1 MGTLK
6 TTNIESISGS
16 GTVTLG
22 TSGETFALGAGVVQ
36 SNMLYPAFEAYLSA
50 NQTLSDDT
58 ITKLQI
64 NTEIYDTDS
73 KYDNSTNYR
82 FTPASSGKYFV
93 YGATKATVDTAS
105 QLRDVILYIYK
116 NGSAYKRAEFRFAN
130 NDAQRTNPY
139 IGAGIDF
146 NTTDYVELFLY
157 INNAASGVVQANADD
172 KATYFGAYR
181 IGT

>member
-1 MGTLK
+1 MG
-6 TTNIESISGS
+6 SIIKVNEYKDFNNNDIMTSDGS
-16 GTVTLG
+16 GNVTVNA
-22 TSGETFALGAGVVQ
+22 SGLQNT
-36 SNMLYPAFEAYLSA
+36 PAFEAYLSA

-172 KATYFGAYR
+172 KATYFGAYKL
-181 IGT
+181 IGA